1 MTGVDLQQAT
11 GRARQVRL
19 MGFDVDGVM
28 TDGTLY
34 FVESGE
40 EIKAF
45 NVLDGHGI
53 KMLAE
58 SGVSVAIVS
67 ARKSKAVERRAAG
80 LGIEHVLQ
88 GIESK
93 REALSRLASQ
103 LGHRLD
109 ACGFIGDDV
118 LDLPLLRS
126 VQFAASVPNA
136 PAFVRQHVHYVTQ
149 AAGGR
154 GAVRELCE
162 FVMHAQGT
170 LDNALNRYL
179 Q

>member
-1 MTGVDLQQAT
+1 MSNGDPHPAEA
-11 GRARQVRL
+11 RARDVRL

-34 FVESGE
+34 FLESGE

-58 SGVSVAIVS
+58 SGVTVAVVS
-67 ARKSKAVERRAAG
+67 ARRSNAVDRRARS

-88 GIESK
+88 GIEGK
-93 REALSRLASQ
+93 REAFGRLAAQ
-103 LGHRLD
+103 LGIRLE

-126 VQFAASVPNA
+126 VRFAASVPNA
-136 PAFVRQHVHYVTQ
+136 PAFVREHVHFVTQ
-149 AAGGR
+149 HAGGR

-162 FVMHAQGT
+162 FVMNAQGT
-170 LDNALNRYL
+170 LTQALRRYL
-179 Q
+179 P

>member
-1 MTGVDLQQAT
+1 MSVLDPQQANA
-11 GRARQVRL
+11 RARDVRL

-34 FVESGE
+34 FLESGE

-58 SGVSVAIVS
+58 SGVAVAVVS
-67 ARKSKAVERRAAG
+67 ARRSAAVERRARS
-80 LGIEHVLQ
+80 LGIAHVLQ
-88 GIESK
+88 GIEGK
-93 REALSRLASQ
+93 REAFGQLASQ
-103 LGHRLD
+103 LGVDLG

-126 VQFAASVPNA
+126 VRFAASVPNGH
-136 PAFVRQHVHYVTQ
+136 AFVREHVHYVTQ
-149 AAGGR
+149 SAGGR
-154 GAVRELCE
+154 GAVREVCE
-162 FVMHAQGT
+162 FVMQAQGRLT
-170 LDNALNRYL
+170 QALRRYL
-179 Q
+179 P

>member
-1 MTGVDLQQAT
+1 MTADDLSQAT
-11 GRARQVRL
+11 PRARQVRL

-58 SGVSVAIVS
+58 SGVAIAIVS
-67 ARKSKAVERRAAG
+67 ARRSKAVERRASS
-80 LGIEHVLQ
+80 LGIAHVLQ

-93 REALSRLASQ
+93 RDAFGQLAAQ

-126 VQFAASVPNA
+126 VHFAASVPNA
-136 PAFVRQHVHYVTQ
+136 PAFVREHVHYVTR
-149 AAGGR
+149 ATGGH

-162 FVMHAQGT
+162 FVMRAQGT
-170 LDNALNRYL
+170 LEHALGRYL